1 MQNCEQNSL
10 TFKTTILL
18 AFVTFTV
25 LAAGT
30 AFSDQIPKY
39 DRDLFGGWSDTD
51 RDCQNMRHELLQDL
65 STAVVSF
72 SQNTCRVTRGRWLDP
87 YTDKI
92 FYESRLL
99 DIDHLVPLKYSWD
112 RGAHSWTSKKRR
124 QFSNDPINLFAVE
137 KSVNRQKSASGPAEW
152 LPPNIK
158 FRCQY
163 ILRFQRVVKL
173 YGLSQSAAE
182 LQLIN
187 QAQQQYC
194 E

>member
-1 MQNCEQNSL
+1 MYQYLKFVGVVLLTLSPVPIYSQSLQIENS
-10 TFKTTILL
+10 
-18 AFVTFTV
+18 
-25 LAAGT
+25 
-30 AFSDQIPKY
+30 SKY

-51 RDCQNMRHELLQDL
+51 SDCQNMRHELLQEL
-65 STAVVSF
+65 STAVVSL

>member
-1 MQNCEQNSL
+1 MRLLVAWAFLSL
-10 TFKTTILL
+10 LI
-18 AFVTFTV
+18 AIP
-25 LAAGT
+25 
-30 AFSDQIPKY
+30 AFSDELPKY
-39 DRDLFGGWSDTD
+39 YRNLFGGWSDTD
-51 RDCQNMRHELLQDL
+51 RDCQNMRHELLQKL
-65 STAVVSF
+65 STAVVQF
-72 SQNTCRVTRGRWLDP
+72 SENTCKVTRGRWLDP

-112 RGAHSWTSKKRR
+112 RGAHAWTSKTRR

-137 KSVNRQKSASGPAEW
+137 KSVNRQKSAYGPTQW

-173 YGLSQSAAE
+173 YGLSQSTDE
-182 LQLIN
+182 LHTIEQM
-187 QAQQQYC
+187 QDQYC
-194 E
+194 N

>member
-1 MQNCEQNSL
+1 MVQCLMFVGMVLLTLSPVPIYSHSLQIENS
-10 TFKTTILL
+10 
-18 AFVTFTV
+18 
-25 LAAGT
+25 
-30 AFSDQIPKY
+30 SKY
-39 DRDLFGGWSDTD
+39 DRDLFGEWSDTD
-51 RDCQNMRHELLQDL
+51 SDCQNMRHELLQEL

-72 SQNTCRVTRGRWLDP
+72 SQDTCKVTRGRWLDP

-112 RGAHSWTSKKRR
+112 RGAHAWTSKKRR

-137 KSVNRQKSASGPAEW
+137 KSVNRQKSAYGPTQW

-173 YGLSQSAAE
+173 YGLSQSTDE
-182 LQLIN
+182 LHNIGQM
-187 QAQQQYC
+187 QYRYC
-194 E
+194 N

>member
-1 MQNCEQNSL
+1 MKLLVASVFLSL
-10 TFKTTILL
+10 LIASSSL
-18 AFVTFTV
+18 
-25 LAAGT
+25 
-30 AFSDQIPKY
+30 SDGYSKY
-39 DRDLFGGWSDTD
+39 NRKLFGGWSDTD

-92 FYESRLL
+92 FYESHLL

-112 RGAHSWTSKKRR
+112 RGAHAWTSQKRR

-163 ILRFQRVVKL
+163 TLRFQRVIKL
-173 YGLSQSAAE
+173 YALSQSDAE
-182 LQLIN
+182 LEAIKQI
-187 QAQQQYC
+187 QQQYC
-194 E
+194 N

>member
-1 MQNCEQNSL
+1 MLSRFLSFITLITLIAN
-10 TFKTTILL
+10 
-18 AFVTFTV
+18 
-25 LAAGT
+25 T

-39 DRDLFGGWSDTD
+39 DRDLFSGWSDTD

-65 STAVVSF
+65 STATVSF

-112 RGAHSWTSKKRR
+112 RGAHSWTAKKRR
-124 QFSNDPINLFAVE
+124 QFSNDQINLFAVE

-163 ILRFQRVVKL
+163 IIRFQRVVKL
-173 YGLSQSAAE
+173 YGLNQSAAE

-187 QAQQQYC
+187 QAQRQYC
-194 E
+194 K

>member
-1 MQNCEQNSL
+1 
-10 TFKTTILL
+10 
-18 AFVTFTV
+18 
-25 LAAGT
+25 
-30 AFSDQIPKY
+30 
-39 DRDLFGGWSDTD
+39 
-51 RDCQNMRHELLQDL
+51 MRYELLQDL
-65 STAVVSF
+65 STATVSF

-87 YTDKI
+87 YTNI
-92 FYESRLL
+92 ILYESRLL

-112 RGAHSWTSKKRR
+112 RGAHSWTTKKRR

-163 ILRFQRVVKL
+163 IIRFQRVVKL
-173 YGLSQSAAE
+173 YGLNQSAAE

-187 QAQQQYC
+187 QAQRQYC
-194 E
+194 K